1 MTDPIQKAPV
11 IHRFLPLAIVLAAL
25 PAHAAEAQA
34 QIHPGVHVARAA
46 DSFGG
51 GVNGVGASVEVGLP
65 LLPVDLFVAG
75 EYFFPGCDN
84 CSLWGG
90 SADVHLALPIPVLTP
105 YASAGLVMRNTE
117 VSDTTERTGGIGIGG
132 GVNLSGLVIGAYG
145 EGRYEF
151 MDGDGDQLVFR
162 IGLRF

>member
-1 MTDPIQKAPV
+1 MIRK
-11 IHRFLPLAIVLAAL
+11 ILAITFFLSATSV
-25 PAHAAEAQA
+25 HATEAQA

-117 VSDTTERTGGIGIGG
+117 VSDTTERTGGIGICG